1 MTKKLINKNKL
12 KEAMDLGIKYLNSIC
27 LPTHVMATQAIYR
40 NKVLIALSKIEL
52 AFK

>member
-1 MTKKLINKNKL
+1 MKVAIN
-12 KEAMDLGIKYLNSIC
+12 LGIKYLNSIC
-27 LPTHVMATQAIYR
+27 LPTHVMATQAIYK